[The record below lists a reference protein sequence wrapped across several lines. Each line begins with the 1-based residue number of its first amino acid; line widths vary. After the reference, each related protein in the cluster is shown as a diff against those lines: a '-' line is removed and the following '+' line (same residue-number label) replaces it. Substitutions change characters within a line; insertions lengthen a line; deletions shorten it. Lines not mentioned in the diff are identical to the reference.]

1 MKSFFLYG
9 LAILLTKGFSLVS
22 IPLVAQYLRPD
33 EFGDLDVAASLV
45 EFTGLV
51 AALGMADTLYR
62 FAPTEGKPAIAGIA
76 GTALGS
82 AACLLVAGFFAAPA
96 LHGMFGLAMPV
107 SALRT
112 GLAAAAIGGLI
123 ELPLAWLRWIG
134 KPLAFLGFAAFRSL
148 AQIGL
153 VWLFLSRD
161 AGPAGIFLATLV
173 VHASAAMVL
182 TGMVWRDC
190 GIVFSAKAI
199 RRLLAYGMPLTVSA
213 LALFALGSLDRWFL
227 AGTVSHEAIGLYAIA
242 LKFALA
248 ASLAVQPLTLWWLP
262 KRLAVLGEAG
272 GAEAN
277 ARVWKAG
284 VTIMLMS
291 GASACLAMPVFFAL
305 ALPASYAPALAYLP
319 ALAGLVVV
327 NEIIGLSNAGAYL
340 GRTGLP
346 VLLVNAIA
354 ALAALSGY
362 WILVPARG
370 IDGAIMATYA
380 AQSWRFIAFV
390 LLSRKAAPVP
400 VLSAAPWLTAFAA
413 AVPVAFAY
421 RDGVPDPVAALPL
434 LLMSTALA
442 CAAALATGMIV
453 LPRTAFHVRPA

>member
-1 MKSFFLYG
+1 MKPFFLYG

-22 IPLVAQYLRPD
+22 IPLVAHFLRPD
-33 EFGDLDVAASLV
+33 EFGDLDVATSLV
-45 EFTGLV
+45 EFTGLL
-51 AALGMADTLYR
+51 AALGLADTLYR
-62 FAPTEGKPAIAGIA
+62 FAPSEGKPAIAGIA

-82 AACLLVAGFFAAPA
+82 AACLLIAGFLAAPA
-96 LHGMFGLAMPV
+96 LHDMLGLAMPV

-134 KPLAFLGFAAFRSL
+134 RPMAFLGFAAIRSI

-153 VWLFLSRD
+153 VWLFLAQG
-161 AGPAGIFLATLV
+161 AGPGGIFLATLC
-173 VHASAAMVL
+173 VHAIAALIL
-182 TGMVWRDC
+182 TAMIWRDC
-190 GIVFSAKAI
+190 GIVFSLKAI

-227 AGTVSHEAIGLYAIA
+227 SSAVSREAIGHYAIA

-262 KRLAVLGEAG
+262 KRLAVLGEPG
-272 GAEAN
+272 GAAAN

-291 GASACLAMPVFFAL
+291 GAAACLAMPVFFAL
-305 ALPASYAPALAYLP
+305 ALPPGYAPALAYLP
-319 ALAGLVVV
+319 ALAGLVVL
-327 NEIIGLSNAGAYL
+327 NEITGLSNAGAYL

-346 VLLVNAIA
+346 VLTVNAIA
-354 ALAALSGY
+354 ALVALCGY

-370 IDGAIMATYA
+370 IEGAILATYA
-380 AQSWRFIAFV
+380 AQGWRFTAFV

-400 VLSAAPWLTAFAA
+400 VLSAAPWLTAVA
-413 AVPVAFAY
+413 AVFPVAFAY
-421 RDGVPDPVAALPL
+421 WEGVPDPVAALPM
-434 LLMSTALA
+434 LLMSAALA
-442 CAAALATGMIV
+442 CAVALATGMIV
-453 LPRTAFHVRPA
+453 IPRTVFHARPA